1 MTEYIRKQS
10 VMDRIKE
17 LVGKLAKPRTLMIL
31 VVIFIFVAAG
41 LFAYNKYVKPQMNPK
56 YVANS
61 EFNQAQGDGDK
72 EAVIYYFTADWCPV
86 SKRVFPQWEKFVSE
100 YDGNNINGY
109 TLRTR
114 VVDCEREKEFADKQ
128 NIEGYPTVKLMYDNQ
143 VVEYDANV
151 KYDTLVEFVN
161 TSL

>member
-1 MTEYIRKQS
+1 
-10 VMDRIKE
+10 MDRIKG
-17 LVGKLAKPRTLMIL
+17 LLSNLAKPRVLMTLL
-31 VVIFIFVAAG
+31 VVAIFIASAV
-41 LFAYNKYVKPQMNPK
+41 FAYNKYIKPQTN
-56 YVANS
+56 ANYIENG
-61 EFNQAQGDGDK
+61 EFKQGQGSGDK

-100 YDGNNINGY
+100 YDGKNVNGY

-114 VVDCEREKEFADKQ
+114 VVDCEKEKEMADKA

-161 TSL
+161 SSL